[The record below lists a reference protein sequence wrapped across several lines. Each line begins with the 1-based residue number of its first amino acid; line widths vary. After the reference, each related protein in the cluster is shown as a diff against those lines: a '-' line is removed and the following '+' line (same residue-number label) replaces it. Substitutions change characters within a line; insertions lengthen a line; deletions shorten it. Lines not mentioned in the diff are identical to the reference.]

1 MSKKLLVMLTAMG
14 TLSVT
19 LIAAPIVKNVTAKID
34 PAISF
39 ELNGEKVMGD
49 SEALMY
55 NDTLYVPVR
64 AISETLDA
72 DITYKNK
79 VVSITTGETDPEA
92 ASSNTKESQ
101 VSATE
106 ITPELEAVT
115 IDEATIMSVD
125 VESKQ
130 VGVLPA
136 GKEDVFTNYII
147 LNISEDTTL
156 TQDGTSLT
164 LNDLVEG
171 MKVSVTHSSVSTRS
185 LPPQTAAFTLNVLAE
200 AEVKPLENVTLEDVQ
215 VVEVN
220 ETKFGYSVLVGKN
233 ESPED
238 IMNQTILHIN
248 EETVI
253 KQEKNK
259 AINKASDLE
268 KGMKLKVVHSPI
280 MTLSLPGQTTAI
292 EITILA
298 Q

>member
-19 LIAAPIVKNVTAKID
+19 LVAAPIVKNVTAQID

-39 ELNGEKVMGD
+39 ELNGEKVMSD

-64 AISETLDA
+64 ALGETLDA
-72 DITYKNK
+72 EVTYQDK
-79 VVSITTGETDPEA
+79 VVSINTEETTPVTASETPVPATPIKEA
-92 ASSNTKESQ
+92 DK
-101 VSATE
+101 
-106 ITPELEAVT
+106 AVT
-115 IDEATIMSVD
+115 IKEATIINVD
-125 VESKQ
+125 VEGKQ
-130 VGVLPA
+130 VEILPA
-136 GKEDVFTNYII
+136 GKEDVYTNYIV
-147 LNISEDTTL
+147 LNISEDTAL
-156 TQDGTSLT
+156 TKDGATLT
-164 LNDLVEG
+164 LNDLTNG
-171 MKVSVTHSSVSTRS
+171 MKVAVTHSSVSTRS
-185 LPPQTAAFTLNVLAE
+185 LPPQTAAFTINVLEE
-200 AEVKPLENVTLEDVQ
+200 AEIKPLENVTLEDVQ

-220 ETKFGYSVLVGKN
+220 ERDSKYSVVVGKN
-233 ESPED
+233 EAPED

-248 EETVI
+248 EETII
-253 KQEKNK
+253 KHEKNK
-259 AINKASDLE
+259 AIYKASDLE

>member
-1 MSKKLLVMLTAMG
+1 
-14 TLSVT
+14 
-19 LIAAPIVKNVTAKID
+19 
-34 PAISF
+34 
-39 ELNGEKVMGD
+39 
-49 SEALMY
+49 
-55 NDTLYVPVR
+55 
-64 AISETLDA
+64 
-72 DITYKNK
+72 
-79 VVSITTGETDPEA
+79 
-92 ASSNTKESQ
+92 
-101 VSATE
+101 
-106 ITPELEAVT
+106 
-115 IDEATIMSVD
+115 
-125 VESKQ
+125 
-130 VGVLPA
+130 
-136 GKEDVFTNYII
+136 
-147 LNISEDTTL
+147 
-156 TQDGTSLT
+156 
-164 LNDLVEG
+164 

-253 KQEKNK
+253 KHEKNK
-259 AINKASDLE
+259 AIYKASDLE

>member
-19 LIAAPIVKNVTAKID
+19 LVAAPIVKNVTAKID

-39 ELNGEKVMGD
+39 ELNGEKVMSN

-55 NDTLYVPVR
+55 NNTLYVPVR
-64 AISETLDA
+64 ELGETLDA
-72 DITYKNK
+72 EITYKDK
-79 VVSITTGETDPEA
+79 VVSITTEETTPL
-92 ASSNTKESQ
+92 NTRETQ
-101 VSATE
+101 EPATE
-106 ITPELEAVT
+106 IVPALEAVT
-115 IDEATIMSVD
+115 IDEATIMNVD
-125 VESKQ
+125 VEGKQ
-130 VGVLPA
+130 VSVLPA
-136 GKEDVFTNYII
+136 GKEDVYTNYII
-147 LNISEDTTL
+147 LNISEDTAL
-156 TQDGTSLT
+156 TQDGTALT
-164 LNDLVEG
+164 LNDLVKG

-185 LPPQTAAFTLNVLAE
+185 LPPQTAAFTLNVLTE

-220 ETKFGYSVLVGKN
+220 ETKFGYSVLVGRN
-233 ESPED
+233 ENPED

-253 KQEKNK
+253 KHEKNK
-259 AINKASDLE
+259 AIYKASDLE

-280 MTLSLPGQTTAI
+280 MTLSIPGQTTAI